1 MIRRATRQNIN
12 CTKIVTLCWLFV
24 FAPRSAWALQTHPAP
39 EGLYAHMLAHLFF
52 IATLG
57 IFTYWLQTTG
67 LVRERGWRL
76 IQLCCLMFILW
87 NLDTFTVH
95 WIEHTLTSEFFITTG
110 LDWSQRLSMTGGW
123 RSWVYYF
130 GKFDHLLCVPAML
143 LLLFGLRD
151 LYRRA
156 GTEGFSHHEQ

>member
-1 MIRRATRQNIN
+1 MTFKTTQKNRIWLRIF
-12 CTKIVTLCWLFV
+12 TLCCFLIFW
-24 FAPRSAWALQTHPAP
+24 PRAAWALQTHPAP

-57 IFTYWLQTTG
+57 IFTYWLHTTG

-76 IQLCCLMFILW
+76 IQLSCFMFILW

-95 WIEHTLTSEFFITTG
+95 WLEHTMTKDTLITTG
-110 LDWSQRLSMTGGW
+110 LDWSQRLAITGGW
-123 RSWVYYF
+123 RSWLYYL

-143 LLLFGLRD
+143 FLVFGLRD
-151 LYRRA
+151 LYRQA
-156 GTEGFSHHEQ
+156 GTEGLSPHE

>member
-1 MIRRATRQNIN
+1 MIARNLRKNNNWAKIFSLCCLFIFSPRA
-12 CTKIVTLCWLFV
+12 
-24 FAPRSAWALQTHPAP
+24 AWALQTHAAP

-57 IFTYWLQTTG
+57 IFSYWLQTTG

-76 IQLCCLMFILW
+76 IQLSCLMFILW

-95 WIEHTLTSEFFITTG
+95 WIEYTLTNEFFTTTG
-110 LDWSQRLSMTGGW
+110 LDWSQRLSMVGGW
-123 RSWVYYF
+123 RSWLYYF

-151 LYRRA
+151 LYRQA
-156 GTEGFSHHEQ
+156 GNKGLSQHE

>member
-1 MIRRATRQNIN
+1 
-12 CTKIVTLCWLFV
+12 
-24 FAPRSAWALQTHPAP
+24 
-39 EGLYAHMLAHLFF
+39 MLAHLFF

-76 IQLCCLMFILW
+76 IQISCLMFILW

-95 WIEHTLTSEFFITTG
+95 WIEHTMTKEMFITTG
-110 LDWSQRLSMTGGW
+110 LDWSRRLALTGGL

-143 LLLFGLRD
+143 FLVFGLRD
-151 LYRRA
+151 LYRKT
-156 GTEGFSHHEQ
+156 GTEGLSHHEQ

>member
-1 MIRRATRQNIN
+1 MIFTTMRQQSIWAKVFSF
-12 CTKIVTLCWLFV
+12 CCLFV
-24 FAPRSAWALQTHPAP
+24 FSPRAAWALQTHPAP

-57 IFTYWLQTTG
+57 IFTYWLQTTR
-67 LVRERGWRL
+67 LVRQRGWRL
-76 IQLCCLMFILW
+76 IQLSCLMFILW

-95 WIEHTLTSEFFITTG
+95 WVEHTLRSEFFITTG
-110 LDWSQRLSMTGGW
+110 LDWSRRLSMTGGW
-123 RSWVYYF
+123 RSWVYYL

-156 GTEGFSHHEQ
+156 GAEGFSHHEQ